1 MFILPE
7 QQVESQIE
15 ALEVRMQ
22 RREKELMSAVEEAK
36 AAAAVER
43 SRLEA
48 LHAQVRHTVLL
59 LRVACEKTVEIG

>member
-1 MFILPE
+1 M
-7 QQVESQIE
+7 ESQIE

-36 AAAAVER
+36 ASAAVER

-48 LHAQVRHTVLL
+48 LHAQVRRCCCCRLCSEVYRRALQHGWRLFF
-59 LRVACEKTVEIG
+59 